1 MKRKFPFLLTIL
13 CIIVLTACTSTTN
26 TTPTTL
32 FPTETSSDGAPPP
45 ASLEINGT
53 TQIAGVGTYCWSG
66 PTSSG
71 EMVNAC
77 ADMIGVPTEHDPL
90 ISSSPVIAQL
100 SLPLSEAPSQL
111 ALSAFEVSN
120 AHELP
125 ETAQGYRWWSYTEGF
140 TSQLPLQTS
149 QEINV
154 ELEPGLYVFYVFAVW
169 EGKGEVSYGFLV
181 EVN

>member
-1 MKRKFPFLLTIL
+1 MKRKSPFLLTFLSIL
-13 CIIVLTACTSTTN
+13 LLTACTSTTN
-26 TTPTTL
+26 TTPTIS
-32 FPTETSSDGAPPP
+32 FPTQTPSDSTPPP
-45 ASLEINGT
+45 ASLEINDT
-53 TQIAGVGTYCWSG
+53 TQIAGIGTYCWSG
-66 PTSSG
+66 PTDSG
-71 EMVNAC
+71 EVVNVC
-77 ADMIGVPTEHDPL
+77 ADMIGIPTQHDPL
-90 ISSSPVIAQL
+90 TSSSPVVGL
-100 SLPLSEAPSQL
+100 LTLPLAEAPSQL
-111 ALSAFEVSN
+111 SLSAFEVSR

-169 EGKGEVSYGFLV
+169 EGKGDVSYGFLV